1 MSTLPVLELKTKVEV
16 DKSMKLIDIN
26 GKKINFQSDCIVHSS
41 SQEPFHIA
49 IVNQEELD
57 NGQINFEIFNKSF
70 SRRVRY
76 ESENNE
82 HVNHYIVFKKLKDG
96 KDNEK
101 TIPCDIVI
109 RLTELPM
116 ALQSSLQNQLQQSP
130 LQSQLQQSPLQQSP
144 LQQSPLQQSQLQSP
158 LQQSQLQQ
166 SQLQSQLQ
174 QSQLQ
179 SPLQQSYSEIENTIE
194 NDNSIYRL
202 IAIICF
208 IVVIGMVIFKK

>member
-1 MSTLPVLELKTKVEV
+1 MSTDDDVQVLELKTKVEV

-26 GKKINFQSDCIVHSS
+26 GKKINFQSDCIVQSS
-41 SQEPFHIA
+41 SKEPFQIA

-82 HVNHYIVFKKLKDG
+82 HINHYIAFKKLKND
-96 KDNEK
+96 KDQDDEK

-109 RLTELPM
+109 RLKELPM
-116 ALQSSLQNQLQQSP
+116 RVHLPLPSP
-130 LQSQLQQSPLQQSP
+130 SQMYSRLPSPSQL
-144 LQQSPLQQSQLQSP
+144 
-158 LQQSQLQQ
+158 
-166 SQLQSQLQ
+166 
-174 QSQLQ
+174 
-179 SPLQQSYSEIENTIE
+179 ENDKDKDVDDIVE
-194 NDNSIYRL
+194 NDKNDNNDKNDKNDNNDNSIYRM

-208 IVVIGMVIFKK
+208 IVVIGMVVFKK

>member
-130 LQSQLQQSPLQQSP
+130 LQSQLQQS
-144 LQQSPLQQSQLQSP
+144 QLQSP
-158 LQQSQLQQ
+158 
-166 SQLQSQLQ
+166 
-174 QSQLQ
+174 LQ